1 MTRKLFSLTLS
12 AFALLLLMGAGVE
25 QSSAALVSESDGTA
39 AEAAVRQVDAEQD
52 QEADRAE
59 PVPAVAGGSV
69 LTLVENLD
77 RTLTVDGEPVS
88 TEVGK
93 TQRNGTTYVALVP
106 MAKELDPT
114 ASAAWD
120 AGSRT
125 VTVTS
130 GKLTLTAV
138 VGQQYVV
145 ANGRYLYVQE
155 GVGLTGNRVT
165 VPLSVLTEAFDA
177 DLNWNGAT
185 GTVAVTRGSGGLTP
199 GNQFYNE
206 KDLFWLSRVIYA
218 ESGNQPL
225 DGKIAVG
232 NVIMNRVK
240 SPIFPNTVEGVLAQ
254 KNQFTTYRSGKLAGC
269 TPNAS
274 SVAAA
279 KLVLDGAVVEKT
291 KNALYF
297 DSAPNSWAARNRTCI
312 AVIGGH
318 RFYA

>member
-25 QSSAALVSESDGTA
+25 QSSAALVSKSNGTA
-39 AEAAVRQVDAEQD
+39 AEAAVRQADAEQD

-93 TQRNGTTYVALVP
+93 TQRSGTTYVALVP
-106 MAKELDPT
+106 MAKALDPA

-138 VGQQYVV
+138 YGSQ
-145 ANGRYLYVQE
+145 R
-155 GVGLTGNRVT
+155 
-165 VPLSVLTEAFDA
+165 PLSVC
-177 DLNWNGAT
+177 
-185 GTVAVTRGSGGLTP
+185 P
-199 GNQFYNE
+199 
-206 KDLFWLSRVIYA
+206 
-218 ESGNQPL
+218 
-225 DGKIAVG
+225 
-232 NVIMNRVK
+232 
-240 SPIFPNTVEGVLAQ
+240 
-254 KNQFTTYRSGKLAGC
+254 
-269 TPNAS
+269 
-274 SVAAA
+274 
-279 KLVLDGAVVEKT
+279 
-291 KNALYF
+291 
-297 DSAPNSWAARNRTCI
+297 
-312 AVIGGH
+312 
-318 RFYA
+318 

>member
-25 QSSAALVSESDGTA
+25 QSSAALVSESTGRPLRRLS
-39 AEAAVRQVDAEQD
+39 VRWT
-52 QEADRAE
+52 RNKIRKRIGRSRCLR
-59 PVPAVAGGSV
+59 VAGKV

-138 VGQQYVV
+138 VGQ
-145 ANGRYLYVQE
+145 
-155 GVGLTGNRVT
+155 
-165 VPLSVLTEAFDA
+165 
-177 DLNWNGAT
+177 
-185 GTVAVTRGSGGLTP
+185 
-199 GNQFYNE
+199 
-206 KDLFWLSRVIYA
+206 
-218 ESGNQPL
+218 
-225 DGKIAVG
+225 
-232 NVIMNRVK
+232 
-240 SPIFPNTVEGVLAQ
+240 
-254 KNQFTTYRSGKLAGC
+254 RSMWW
-269 TPNAS
+269 PM
-274 SVAAA
+274 AAICMFRR
-279 KLVLDGAVVEKT
+279 
-291 KNALYF
+291 AL
-297 DSAPNSWAARNRTCI
+297 
-312 AVIGGH
+312 G
-318 RFYA
+318 

>member
-1 MTRKLFSLTLS
+1 M
-12 AFALLLLMGAGVE
+12 
-25 QSSAALVSESDGTA
+25 
-39 AEAAVRQVDAEQD
+39 
-52 QEADRAE
+52 
-59 PVPAVAGGSV
+59 
-69 LTLVENLD
+69 
-77 RTLTVDGEPVS
+77 DGEPVS

-93 TQRNGTTYVALVP
+93 TQRSGTTYVALVP
-106 MAKELDPT
+106 MAKALDPA

-138 VGQQYVV
+138 VGQQYMV
-145 ANGRYLYVQE
+145 ANGRYLYVPE

-165 VPLSVLTEAFDA
+165 VPLSALTEAFDA
-177 DLNWNGAT
+177 DLKWNGAT

-240 SPIFPNTVEGVLAQ
+240 SPMFPSTVESVLAQ
-254 KNQFTTYRSGKLAGC
+254 KNQFTTYRSGQLAKR

-291 KNALYF
+291 RNALYF
-297 DSAPNSWAARNRTCI
+297 DSTPNSWAARNRTCI

>member
-25 QSSAALVSESDGTA
+25 QSSAALVPESDGAA
-39 AEAAVRQVDAEQD
+39 AEAAVHQVDTEQD

-69 LTLVENLD
+69 LTLVEEMD

-93 TQRNGTTYVALVP
+93 TQRSGTTYVALVP
-106 MAKELDPT
+106 MAKALDPT

-130 GKLTLTAV
+130 GKLMLTAV
-138 VGQQYVV
+138 VGQPYVV
-145 ANGRYLYVQE
+145 ANGRYLYVPE

-165 VPLSVLTEAFDA
+165 VPLAVLTEAFDA
-177 DLNWNGAT
+177 GLSWNGAT

-254 KNQFTTYRSGKLAGC
+254 KNQFTTYRSGKLSGC

-297 DSAPNSWAARNRTCI
+297 DSTPNSWAARNRTCI

>member
-25 QSSAALVSESDGTA
+25 QSSAALVSKSNGTA
-39 AEAAVRQVDAEQD
+39 AEAAVRQADAEQD

-69 LTLVENLD
+69 LT
-77 RTLTVDGEPVS
+77 
-88 TEVGK
+88 
-93 TQRNGTTYVALVP
+93 QRSGTTYVALVP
-106 MAKELDPT
+106 MAKALDPA

-138 VGQQYVV
+138 VGQQYMV
-145 ANGRYLYVQE
+145 ANGRYLYVPE

-165 VPLSVLTEAFDA
+165 VPLSALTEAFDA
-177 DLNWNGAT
+177 DLKWNGAT

-240 SPIFPNTVEGVLAQ
+240 SPMFPSTVESVLAQ
-254 KNQFTTYRSGKLAGC
+254 KNQFTTYRSGQLAKR

-291 KNALYF
+291 RNALYF
-297 DSAPNSWAARNRTCI
+297 DSTPNSWAARNRTCI

>member
-120 AGSRT
+120 AGGGGQVGAGVHSADSR
-125 VTVTS
+125 
-130 GKLTLTAV
+130 KPAV
-138 VGQQYVV
+138 AGIP
-145 ANGRYLYVQE
+145 A
-155 GVGLTGNRVT
+155 
-165 VPLSVLTEAFDA
+165 
-177 DLNWNGAT
+177 
-185 GTVAVTRGSGGLTP
+185 
-199 GNQFYNE
+199 
-206 KDLFWLSRVIYA
+206 
-218 ESGNQPL
+218 
-225 DGKIAVG
+225 
-232 NVIMNRVK
+232 
-240 SPIFPNTVEGVLAQ
+240 GVLHGCPAGP
-254 KNQFTTYRSGKLAGC
+254 GKRIDPGLA
-269 TPNAS
+269 
-274 SVAAA
+274 
-279 KLVLDGAVVEKT
+279 
-291 KNALYF
+291 
-297 DSAPNSWAARNRTCI
+297 
-312 AVIGGH
+312 
-318 RFYA
+318 

>member
-1 MTRKLFSLTLS
+1 M
-12 AFALLLLMGAGVE
+12 
-25 QSSAALVSESDGTA
+25 
-39 AEAAVRQVDAEQD
+39 
-52 QEADRAE
+52 
-59 PVPAVAGGSV
+59 
-69 LTLVENLD
+69 
-77 RTLTVDGEPVS
+77 
-88 TEVGK
+88 
-93 TQRNGTTYVALVP
+93 
-106 MAKELDPT
+106 
-114 ASAAWD
+114 
-120 AGSRT
+120 
-125 VTVTS
+125 
-130 GKLTLTAV
+130 
-138 VGQQYVV
+138 GQQYVV
-145 ANGRYLYVQE
+145 ANGRYLYVPE

-185 GTVAVTRGSGGLTP
+185 GTVAVTRGSCGLTP